1 VYFGLPAHYHH
12 DQLPKHAHNNHRPRI

>member
-12 DQLPKHAHNNHRPRI
+12 DQLPKHAHNNHCPRI